1 MTSLLLRHIFD
12 ATFHFRF
19 PLKSYSQCMGS
30 SHSVVLNLPCLLLA
44 ADFIAGFTVVLV
56 ATLVDGCVPV
66 GSLLSVAV
74 KTGWGMCA
82 TSLLISLPEGS

>member
-19 PLKSYSQCMGS
+19 PLKSYSQCMGG
-30 SHSVVLNLPCLLLA
+30 SHSIVLNLPCLLLA
-44 ADFIAGFTVVLV
+44 TDFIAGFTVVSV
-56 ATLVDGCVPV
+56 ASLVDCCVLV

-74 KTGWGMCA
+74 KTGWGVCA
-82 TSLLISLPEGS
+82 ASLLISLPEGG